1 MAIKNSPRNQRTL
14 FELKENIC
22 MVQLKIL
29 KPKTYLGCSK
39 ISMMEFL
46 GKTSSGLVAV
56 NYFCEKAQ
64 LYIFDQVLHVS
75 LLKRYGQNIDFDQ
88 LATVPI
94 Q

>member
-1 MAIKNSPRNQRTL
+1 
-14 FELKENIC
+14 
-22 MVQLKIL
+22 MVQLKML
-29 KPKTYLGCSK
+29 KPKNYLGCSK

-46 GKTSSGLVAV
+46 WKTANGLVAV

-64 LYIFDQVLHVS
+64 LYIFDQVLHGS
-75 LLKRYGQNIDFDQ
+75 LLKRYRQNIDFDQ